1 MSNPSH
7 SPPPPARPPR
17 PLCRFFFV
25 TNSCRFG
32 DECLY
37 SHTLPEG
44 IATKEEAL
52 KFIPC
57 PYFRNGNCKYGS
69 HCQLQ
74 HDPET
79 ENVSSPILCENT
91 KHHDDQDT
99 ITCGIC
105 LEEQTIG
112 TTIFGILNC
121 ACQNAYCHKCI
132 MEWRTEG
139 FDEAADR
146 TCCPSC
152 RQKIS
157 YVFPSLIL
165 PQTVEEKEKI
175 IQEYTDKVGRVPCKF
190 FDGNLGSCQYGRD
203 CMYAHLDEDGNDCKK
218 MDLSMEHLY
227 QTRRIAFLRQRAHTQ
242 HMDWLYDRF
251 VAYMAFGNEDSDDE
265 DEDYEDEDYDDDDDD
280 DDDDYFMPPTNID
293 LLRMFLAFEMME

>member
-7 SPPPPARPPR
+7 TPLPAR

-25 TNSCRFG
+25 TNYCRFG

-44 IATKEEAL
+44 IETKEEAL

-57 PYFRNGNCKYGS
+57 PYFRNGTCKYGS

-74 HDPET
+74 HDQET
-79 ENVSSPILCENT
+79 KNVPPPLCPNA
-91 KHHDDQDT
+91 KHHDDQEDV

-139 FDEAADR
+139 SDEAADR

-157 YVFPSLIL
+157 FVFPSLVL
-165 PQTVEEKEKI
+165 PKTTEEKERI

-190 FDGNLGSCQYGRD
+190 FNGNLGSCQYGSD
-203 CMYAHLDEDGNDCKK
+203 CMYAHLDKDGKDCKK
-218 MDLSMEHLY
+218 KDLSMEQLY
-227 QTRRIAFLRQRAHTQ
+227 QKRKRRIDTQ
-242 HMDWLYDRF
+242 NIDWLFDQF
-251 VAYMAFGNEDSDDE
+251 LTYMAFGNEDGDDE
-265 DEDYEDEDYDDDDDD
+265 DDDYDDDYYDDDDDS
-280 DDDDYFMPPTNID
+280 FVPPTNMD
-293 LLRMFLAFEMME
+293 LLRMFLAFESGML